1 MLSRLGATLIASIVV
16 TALVA
21 PGAGAHDGVMTAA
34 GHAAEDAVTHTVAQ
48 EPALD
53 AHTRAVTASDAM
65 AAAAAVGGAP
75 QDVGQWGPIV
85 DWPVVGVHVA
95 LLPNGKVLAYD
106 SIGDNATETYPVQ
119 DHTRATV
126 WDPATG
132 TQTPVNVGTGFNIFC
147 SGLAHLVDGRMFI
160 AGGNKDQQ
168 LNGIVQ
174 THLFDPV
181 TNLWSLGPNMAAG
194 RWYPTVT
201 PLSNGEVLITSG
213 RVDTPE
219 VRTMAGGLR
228 ALSTA
233 SLSLPLYPWMDVAP
247 NGQAFY
253 SGPDQTL
260 RTLDTAGTGT
270 WQALG
275 QRDTINRDYGGHAL
289 FDVGKMLVAGGGP
302 STTDARVV
310 DLNGA
315 TPQVSP
321 TAPMAYGRRQH
332 NLTVL
337 ADGTVLATG
346 GNSSGALLVDL
357 NAGVYPAEQWN
368 PATGQ
373 WRTLAAMQITRQYHS
388 TALLLPDGRVL
399 SSGGGICGTCDQV
412 GYLAKNAEVF
422 SPPYLFQADGTLA
435 PRPAIDAAPTSTS
448 NGAAMEIATGNP
460 ASIRKV
466 ALVRL
471 GAVTHS
477 DNMEQRYIPLSF
489 TAGATSIIATAPANA
504 NVAPPGFYMLFII
517 DANGVPSVAHMVR
530 VKSNSSPSVALTQPT
545 DGATF
550 TPPATVNLAATASDA
565 DGSVTKVEFFNG
577 AAKLGED
584 TTLPYSF
591 TWSGVAAGTYTLTA
605 RATDDLGATTT
616 SVASRITVSGNTPP
630 TTTLTLA
637 ADADAPVKES
647 APGANFASANLR
659 TDGGSGIRVESY
671 LRFTVP
677 TGVGTIDSVK
687 LRVYASSATADGP
700 AAYSAG
706 SGWTESG
713 LTWTNRPARTG
724 SGTDDKARIVTNSWV
739 EYNVKSLVT
748 GPGTYT
754 FVLAGASSDG
764 VDFFSREAASGNK
777 PQLVVSTGGGSPP
790 TDSSPP
796 TVPQNLAATTAGSTQ
811 INLGWTASTD
821 DVAVTGYDVYRGPA
835 GGTLALVASTAATG
849 TTYTDGGLAPSTA
862 YAYQVRARDASGK
875 VSGASNTATA
885 TTSGA
890 SPPPAISLVKQT
902 TGSVSGATSLALP
915 VTSVAG
921 HALVANIAVK
931 AGGSVTVASVVDSS
945 GATWTKAAV
954 GFLSG
959 SNTRVETWY
968 RLGAPAVGSVT
979 ATLSAANTAAA
990 NVTEWSGVATTGTL
1004 DGAQGSGSAASTTA
1018 AAPSITTTQPG
1029 DLVISAMNYPGN
1041 VASALANGGFTAL
1054 TSFSGLRW

>member
-1 MLSRLGATLIASIVV
+1 MSRLGVTLIASVVV

-21 PGAGAHDGVMTAA
+21 PGAGAHDGVMTAD
-34 GHAAEDAVTHTVAQ
+34 GHAAEDAVVHTAAQ
-48 EPALD
+48 ERALD
-53 AHTRAVTASDAM
+53 AHTRAVTAHDAR
-65 AAAAAVGGAP
+65 AAAAAVAGAP

-132 TQTPVNVGTGFNIFC
+132 TQTPVNVDTGFNIFC

-201 PLSNGEVLITSG
+201 PLSNGEMLITSG

-219 VRTMAGGLR
+219 VRTLAGGLR

-247 NGQAFY
+247 NGRAFY

-260 RTLDTAGTGT
+260 RALDTTGTGT

-302 STTDARVV
+302 STKDARVV

-315 TPQVSP
+315 TPQIST

-346 GNSSGALLVDL
+346 GNSSGASLVDL

-412 GYLAKNAEVF
+412 GYLGKNAEIF

-435 PRPAIDAAPTSTS
+435 PRPAIDAAPASTS
-448 NGAAMEIATGNP
+448 YGAPMEIATGNP

-489 TAGATSIIATAPANA
+489 TAGATSLTAIAPANA
-504 NVAPPGFYMLFII
+504 YVAPPGFYMLFIV
-517 DANGVPSVAHMVR
+517 DANGVPSVARMV
-530 VKSNSSPSVALTQPT
+530 SVQGDSLPGITLTQPT

-550 TPPATVNLAATASDA
+550 TPPATVNLAAAASDA

-584 TTLPYSF
+584 TTAPYSF

-616 SVASRITVSGNTPP
+616 SVASRITVSANTPP
-630 TTTLTLA
+630 T
-637 ADADAPVKES
+637 
-647 APGANFASANLR
+647 ANITS
-659 TDGGSGIRVESY
+659 
-671 LRFTVP
+671 P
-677 TGVGTIDSVK
+677 
-687 LRVYASSATADGP
+687 ADG
-700 AAYSAG
+700 AVFA
-706 SGWTESG
+706 W
-713 LTWTNRPARTG
+713 
-724 SGTDDKARIVTNSWV
+724 
-739 EYNVKSLVT
+739 
-748 GPGTYT
+748 
-754 FVLAGASSDG
+754 
-764 VDFFSREAASGNK
+764 K
-777 PQLVVSTGGGSPP
+777 PTI
-790 TDSSPP
+790 
-796 TVPQNLAATTAGSTQ
+796 TV
-811 INLGWTASTD
+811 
-821 DVAVTGYDVYRGPA
+821 
-835 GGTLALVASTAATG
+835 
-849 TTYTDGGLAPSTA
+849 
-862 YAYQVRARDASGK
+862 
-875 VSGASNTATA
+875 TATA
-885 TTSGA
+885 SDPDGNVTKVEFRDGTTVLGQDTSAPYSFTWRNVPSGSHLLTARATDNAGAVTTS
-890 SPPPAISLVKQT
+890 S
-902 TGSVSGATSLALP
+902 SVG
-915 VTSVAG
+915 
-921 HALVANIAVK
+921 I
-931 AGGSVTVASVVDSS
+931 TVRP
-945 GATWTKAAV
+945 K
-954 GFLSG
+954 
-959 SNTRVETWY
+959 R
-968 RLGAPAVGSVT
+968 
-979 ATLSAANTAAA
+979 
-990 NVTEWSGVATTGTL
+990 
-1004 DGAQGSGSAASTTA
+1004 
-1018 AAPSITTTQPG
+1018 
-1029 DLVISAMNYPGN
+1029 
-1041 VASALANGGFTAL
+1041 
-1054 TSFSGLRW
+1054 